1 MYIIVMTTIIN
12 KIIRKDDCMKVFVVG
27 AAGRVGQATVKKL
40 VENGHT
46 VSAADIRIDAITEA
60 DNVKAVKFDLLDSAS
75 YLSKAIKGHDAV
87 IFTAGSSREEEMLRI
102 DAFGVVK
109 TAEAAKLADVS
120 RFILLSAKWAMYPGL
135 WTQKEIKD
143 SIEKS
148 HDFYIAKYFANTHIM
163 RDNDLQFTIIEP
175 DIIKDTPGTG
185 KIELNNM
192 QAVGTSVEDVA
203 EVLASCIDSEKSVGK
218 IYTINNGET
227 PISEAINNL
236 SGMH

>member
-1 MYIIVMTTIIN
+1 M
-12 KIIRKDDCMKVFVVG
+12 KIFVVG

-46 VSAADIRIDAITEA
+46 VSAADSRIDAITES
-60 DNVKAVKFDLLDSAS
+60 DNVTAVKFDLMDSAS
-75 YLSKAIKGHDAV
+75 YLAKSIQGHDAV
-87 IFTAGSSREEEMLRI
+87 IFAAGSTAESDMLRI

-120 RFILLSAKWAMYPGL
+120 RYILLSAKWAMYPEL
-135 WTQKEIKD
+135 WTREDIKGAV
-143 SIEKS
+143 EKS
-148 HDFYIAKYFANTHIM
+148 YDFYIAKYFANSHIM
-163 RDNDLQFTIIEP
+163 RDKDLQFTIIEP
-175 DIIKDTPGTG
+175 DIIQNTPGTG

-192 QAVGTSVEDVA
+192 KAIGTSVDDVA
-203 EVLASCIDSEKSVGK
+203 EVLATCVDSEKSINK

-227 PISEAINNL
+227 PISEAIANT